1 MWALGIIVFQMLTG
15 KHPFYLSGDTEE
27 TYIHRISKTSLD
39 LTLKQSFEKYDLSP
53 LAQSFIK
60 RLLAK
65 NISDR
70 YRVVQALKHP
80 WITRNLDD
88 NAPLT
93 QNEESMQIQGEIR
106 LRNVQSILLFLA
118 ISKSSSQQC
127 KVE

>member
-1 MWALGIIVFQMLTG
+1 MLTG